1 MTTRESYGVKK
12 LSQVLTGIFIIQSFA
27 GFITSML
34 ILGYPGHSISVGL
47 IKTLSLFAPF
57 GSPIVVY
64 LLWTNHD
71 DSISWMYIWCSVS
84 SFFALMYYG
93 QWSDNVDLQ
102 IAGTYL
108 AAMFAFIIPVVA
120 SVLTICIHRVAKI
133 RKYGIQHISTYREFQ
148 RL

>member
-1 MTTRESYGVKK
+1 MRESYGAKI

-34 ILGYPGHSISVGL
+34 ILGYRSSSISVGL
-47 IKTLSLFAPF
+47 IKTFSLFALF

-71 DSISWMYIWCSVS
+71 NSISWMYIWCSMS
-84 SFFALMYYG
+84 SYFALMYYG
-93 QWSDNVDLQ
+93 QWSNNMGLQ

-108 AAMFAFIIPVVA
+108 AAMFTFIIPVVA
-120 SVLTICIHRVAKI
+120 SVLAICIHRVAKI
-133 RKYGIQHISTYREFQ
+133 RKYGFQHVSTYREFQ

>member
-1 MTTRESYGVKK
+1 MV
-12 LSQVLTGIFIIQSFA
+12 IP
-27 GFITSML
+27 
-34 ILGYPGHSISVGL
+34 GYPGHGISVGL

-71 DSISWMYIWCSVS
+71 DSIFWMHIWCSMS
-84 SFFALMYYG
+84 SYFSLMYYG
-93 QWSDNVDLQ
+93 LWSRDMGLQ

-108 AAMFAFIIPVVA
+108 AAMFTFIVPVVA
-120 SVLTICIHRVAKI
+120 SIVAICVHRVAKI
-133 RKYGIQHISTYREFQ
+133 RKYGIPHISTYREFQ